1 MRTFTLLI
9 ALSSLLVV
17 SASCSSSSSSSKTV
31 TSNTPDASA
40 SNSPAAS
47 KSAAASTSPAAA
59 KTPTAAGGK
68 DETAFAKS
76 MLLTAAD
83 FPAGY
88 IETPSN
94 RDAENNPLQQACGQ
108 AAEKGKTGRA
118 DGSDFSS
125 SPDAASISE
134 TIIVFGK
141 ESDATAGI
149 NAIPALID
157 CAVQAV
163 NAGKLN
169 SNGVEFS
176 GTTSEK
182 IALDAPGDTSY
193 AFVVRTTGN
202 APGQEGDLVLVF
214 TLVYARKGRIGY
226 QITVTGSGEPLDP
239 AEIATYAQKAAAKV
253 KQQP

>member
-9 ALSSLLVV
+9 AVSMLVV
-17 SASCSSSSSSSKTV
+17 SAACSSSSSSSKTV
-31 TSNTPDASA
+31 TSTTPDASA
-40 SNSPAAS
+40 SKSPAAS
-47 KSAAASTSPAAA
+47 K
-59 KTPTAAGGK
+59 TPTAASSGK

-76 MLLTAAD
+76 MLLTADD

-88 IETPSN
+88 IETPST
-94 RDAENNPLQQACGQ
+94 RDPENNPLQEACGR
-108 AAEKGKTGRA
+108 AAENGKTGRA

-134 TIIVFGK
+134 TVIVFGK

-149 NAIPALID
+149 AAIPALID
-157 CAVQAV
+157 CAVQAI

-169 SNGVEFS
+169 TNGVEFS
-176 GTTSEK
+176 GTTSET
-182 IALDAPGDTSY
+182 IALDAPGDKSY
-193 AFVVRTTGN
+193 AFVVRTTGK
-202 APGQEGDLVLVF
+202 APGQEGDLAVVF

-226 QITVTGSGEPLDP
+226 QLVVTGSGEPLDP
-239 AEIATYAQKAAAKV
+239 AEIAAYAQKAAAKV